1 MSAGDDIAALRD
13 RAAALRAAAEASSRR
28 YERTAWIKF
37 AAVFVPVP
45 FAVLLLRTRLEAW
58 GYYLAGGLFIAVAVA
73 VMGLDWIAVAR
84 RDAAARAAALAE
96 QAHADATRRTDPAS
110 P

>member
-1 MSAGDDIAALRD
+1 MSAGDDIVALRD

-58 GYYLAGGLFIAVAVA
+58 GYYLAGGLFLAVAVA
-73 VMGLDWIAVAR
+73 VMALDWIAVAR
-84 RDAAARAAALAE
+84 RDAATAAAE
-96 QAHADATRRTDPAS
+96 QAQQAYADARRRSHPAS
-110 P
+110 S